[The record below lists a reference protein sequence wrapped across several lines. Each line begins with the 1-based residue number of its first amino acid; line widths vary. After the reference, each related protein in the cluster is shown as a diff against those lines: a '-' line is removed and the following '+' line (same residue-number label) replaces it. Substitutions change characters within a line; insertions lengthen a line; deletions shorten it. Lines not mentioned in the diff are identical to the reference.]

1 MRVLSLFPAILL
13 SLLLLI
19 GCQKTADPAHPAY
32 DAFSCVLSDGTY
44 TLSYQTHTNGDD
56 SVLTVLSPA
65 SIAGVAVVWSGTDC
79 RLVYDAE
86 PLSLPVTAAVT
97 GGFADFP
104 VRFWTIAE
112 TDRDG
117 IPIGVTIRHP
127 HRTEENRFAVTEF
140 TPVQ

>member
-104 VRFWTIAE
+104 ARFWTIAE

-117 IPIGVTIRHP
+117 IDTG
-127 HRTEENRFAVTEF
+127 AVSRSGQPPYF
-140 TPVQ
+140 L

>member
-32 DAFSCVLSDGTY
+32 DAFSCVLSDGIY

-65 SIAGVAVVWSGTDC
+65 SIAGVAVVC

-104 VRFWTIAE
+104 ARFWTIAE

-127 HRTEENRFAVTEF
+127 HRTEENRFTVTEF

>member
-19 GCQKTADPAHPAY
+19 GCQKTADPAPPAY

-86 PLSLPVTAAVT
+86 PLSLTVTAAVT

-104 VRFWTIAE
+104 ARFWTIAE

>member
-86 PLSLPVTAAVT
+86 PLSLPVTAAVFFLVKL
-97 GGFADFP
+97 GI
-104 VRFWTIAE
+104 IAA
-112 TDRDG
+112 R
-117 IPIGVTIRHP
+117 IISPLW
-127 HRTEENRFAVTEF
+127 
-140 TPVQ
+140 